1 MRRATTTSHTPR
13 AAWLGALAPMGRGI
27 GRWTWQAA
35 VALCLTWVL
44 GVAHNARAQGVEL
57 AMLELRPDEG
67 ALTLE
72 FSARLTLSRA
82 IEDALRRG
90 VPMYF
95 EVDATLY
102 RSRWYWRD
110 ERVSR
115 VSRSYRLSFQPL
127 TGNWRVGLGAL
138 GQAYPTL
145 SEAMA
150 VMSRVSGWHLA
161 EAAQLDN
168 DLRYYVEFSYRLD
181 ASQLPQPLQ
190 IGLGNEW
197 KLGIS
202 RVLKVDERLIEA
214 VAR

>member
-1 MRRATTTSHTPR
+1 MRRATTTSHPPR
-13 AAWLGALAPMGRGI
+13 AAWLGAVPQMGRGVA
-27 GRWTWQAA
+27 RWAWQTA
-35 VALCLTWVL
+35 VAMCLTWAL

-57 AMLELRPDEG
+57 ATLELRPAEG

-82 IEDALRRG
+82 VEDALRRG

-95 EVDATLY
+95 EVEATLY

-127 TGNWRVGLGAL
+127 TGSWRVGLGAL
-138 GQAYPTL
+138 GQTHPTL
-145 SEAMA
+145 SEAIA
-150 VMSRVSGWHLA
+150 VISRVSGWHLA
-161 EAAQLDN
+161 EAGQLDN

-190 IGLGNEW
+190 IGLGNDW
-197 KLGIS
+197 SLGIA
-202 RVLKVDERLIEA
+202 RVLKVDESLIEA
-214 VAR
+214 VRR